1 MGSVKRTALD
11 FGNVVDVAADADARH
26 VDELE
31 SAGQEL
37 GGRGKG
43 EGVREEGVVVERASE
58 TEIRRIYIVDLASGC
73 GSTAWLE
80 NAGGPW

>member
-31 SAGQEL
+31 SAGQEF

-43 EGVREEGVVVERASE
+43 EVPQPAKKRRTDEKEKLGKVERC
-58 TEIRRIYIVDLASGC
+58 D
-73 GSTAWLE
+73 
-80 NAGGPW
+80 

>member
-26 VDELE
+26 PGVKKD
-31 SAGQEL
+31 

-43 EGVREEGVVVERASE
+43 RRCGGRAGFGGGE
-58 TEIRRIYIVDLASGC
+58 LADFYCCLRSGW
-73 GSTAWLE
+73 GNESALNVGRSWYLE
-80 NAGGPW
+80 W